1 MRGLTGRGKSQR
13 GNAVLE
19 LGLVLLPLMALTMA
33 IVDFSVPI
41 FLRSLFNHAVREGA
55 RYGITYRT
63 EPGMTHSESIKTV
76 VQRNAAGF
84 LNGTP
89 GLNRISVKFY
99 SPDTFLEVLGP
110 NANAGG
116 NILEVSVLAY
126 QWNWIA
132 PIWRAAGTL
141 NLNARSAD
149 RLETLPR
156 GVARPAP

>member
-1 MRGLTGRGKSQR
+1 
-13 GNAVLE
+13 
-19 LGLVLLPLMALTMA
+19 MA

-63 EPGMTHSESIKTV
+63 EPGMTHSQSIKAV

-84 LNGTP
+84 LNGQA
-89 GLNRISVKFY
+89 GLDRINVKFY

-116 NILEVSVLAY
+116 NILEVTVSAY
-126 QWNWIA
+126 RWDWIA
-132 PIWRAAGTL
+132 PIWRAAGGV
-141 NLNARSAD
+141 NLTARSAD

-156 GVARPAP
+156 GVAKPAP

>member
-1 MRGLTGRGKSQR
+1 MRGVIRRRKSQG
-13 GNAVLE
+13 GNAILE

-41 FLRSLFNHAVREGA
+41 FLRSLFNHAAREGA

-63 EPGMTHSESIKTV
+63 EAGVTHSESIKAV

-84 LNGTP
+84 LNGTA
-89 GLNRISVKFY
+89 GLDRIAVKFY
-99 SPDTFLEVLGP
+99 SPDTFAEVLGP

-116 NILEVSVLAY
+116 NIVEVSVSNY
-126 QWNWIA
+126 RWDWIA
-132 PIWRAAGTL
+132 PIWRPAGGL
-141 NLNARSAD
+141 NLSARSAD